1 MLLDDLL
8 GALAQAGVAC
18 RETYF
23 VSAPKSGPFAICD
36 VGCQATGG
44 DCLPAK
50 RAYTAQLSL
59 MEHPGDP
66 LDARAAV
73 ESALD
78 GLGLEWE
85 RGMREWS
92 EDERLC
98 VTDYTFSWAEK
109 APRQ

>member
-1 MLLDDLL
+1 MCLDELLEE
-8 GALAQAGVAC
+8 LARAGVAC

-23 VSAPKSGPFAICD
+23 VSAPKSGPFAIYD

-44 DCLPAK
+44 DGAPAK
-50 RAYTAQLSL
+50 RAYTASLSL

-73 ESALD
+73 EAALD
-78 GLGLEWE
+78 ARGLEWE

-98 VTDYTFSWAEK
+98 ITDYTFSWVEK
-109 APRQ
+109 APRK